1 MYMRPPHE
9 NGENYDDDNRLEFL
23 ESGKEMDKNVD
34 VMEEVLNELKNEDL
48 YVDTEAKKKKSKKSK
63 KVVEEV

>member
-1 MYMRPPHE
+1 
-9 NGENYDDDNRLEFL
+9 
-23 ESGKEMDKNVD
+23 MDKNVD

-63 KVVEEV
+63 KVVEVV

>member
-1 MYMRPPHE
+1 
-9 NGENYDDDNRLEFL
+9 
-23 ESGKEMDKNVD
+23 MDKNVD
-34 VMEEVLNELKNEDL
+34 LMEEVLNELKNEDL